1 MWLHEK
7 LGKRMNLLR
16 AEEVVKSG
24 AEVLGTAC
32 PYCLT
37 MLEDGIKNLETGK
50 PAKVMDLVEIV
61 ASSIRWP

>member
-7 LGKRMNLLR
+7 GGKPMNLFR
-16 AEEVVKSG
+16 AEEVAESG

-37 MLEDGIKNLETGK
+37 MMEDGIKNIGTEK
-50 PAKVMDLVEIV
+50 PAKVMDLIEIV
-61 ASSIRWP
+61 ASSIR